1 MSLEPLPSGQE
12 PSPARETQRFYLHG
26 EVDGVEQ
33 TFPLRPGTHRVG
45 SLAEG
50 NQIVLPARGVSRCH
64 AEIVVDAGT
73 VTVRDLW
80 SKNGT
85 FVNGVRVSEALT
97 QPGSVIRFGVVSL
110 RLMAADPPVAP

>member
-1 MSLEPLPSGQE
+1 MSPEALPSGKE
-12 PSPARETQRFYLHG
+12 PSPSQALRRFHLHG

-85 FVNGVRVSEALT
+85 FVDGVRVSEALT
-97 QPGSVIRFGVVSL
+97 QPGSVIRIGVVSL
-110 RLMAADPPVAP
+110 RLTANPPAAA

>member
-1 MSLEPLPSGQE
+1 MSPEPLPFGPE
-12 PSPARETQRFYLHG
+12 PAPARGPQRFHLRG
-26 EVDGVEQ
+26 EVDGAEQ
-33 TFPLRPGTHRVG
+33 TFPLHPGINRVG

-50 NQIVLPARGVSRCH
+50 NQIVLPVRGVSRCH

-85 FVNGVRVSEALT
+85 FVDGVRVSEALT
-97 QPGSVIRFGVVSL
+97 QPGSVIRIGAVSL
-110 RLMAADPPVAP
+110 RLMAADPPASL